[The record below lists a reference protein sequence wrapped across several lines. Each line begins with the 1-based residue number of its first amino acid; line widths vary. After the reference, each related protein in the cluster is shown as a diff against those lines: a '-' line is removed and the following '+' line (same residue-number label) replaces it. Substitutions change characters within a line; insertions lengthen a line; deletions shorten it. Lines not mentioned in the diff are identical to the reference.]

1 MTSGAQQC
9 GLKLGMRCA
18 TVRSLAPECLLYP
31 RDQRAE
37 QNALDQAAQVA
48 LAYSPS
54 VYQHTRDTLLI
65 DVTYSLRLFGGV
77 RLIVHGLR
85 QQLKR
90 LTLQVQSG
98 VAPTATGA
106 WLLAQVA
113 RHSTQSFRQQSTQP
127 STQSSTQ
134 STQRFTQQSTQSSTQ
149 KSTSYLTP
157 YSPRYACSQATLER
171 LLNPLPCAMLPSAQ
185 PHLVWLKAIGCD
197 TLGGLRALPR
207 SGLQRRVGTALLTEL
222 EHAYTQA
229 VWRQAPYL
237 APEQFI
243 EQLDLLDRLEHTTAL
258 VSFAERLALSLCT
271 WLAAKQYALR
281 SATLELHHERGR
293 HACPPTALELAFGEP
308 VWLMSQLMPLL
319 HERLSR
325 QSLAGPVVALT
336 LRSQALAS
344 QHARSATLFPD
355 PLHAPADYR
364 RLLDLLSARLGAEQ
378 ILQPAPLAD
387 HRPEIA
393 NNWVPFDASTQ
404 RPAESTTSK
413 SSVSTT
419 TKSAV
424 STKTKSSVST
434 TTKSAVSTTNKSAA
448 SAMSTQAA
456 SVTTTP
462 TTRDIVSSTPAPLTE
477 RPFWLLAEPLLL
489 NVRHDRPIY
498 HGPLQLL
505 RGPERIESG
514 WWDHLRIARDYF
526 VAQDQQSVRYWIYR
540 ERDTELARWFLHGV
554 FG

>member
-1 MTSGAQQC
+1 
-9 GLKLGMRCA
+9 
-18 TVRSLAPECLLYP
+18 
-31 RDQRAE
+31 
-37 QNALDQAAQVA
+37 
-48 LAYSPS
+48 
-54 VYQHTRDTLLI
+54 
-65 DVTYSLRLFGGV
+65 LFGGI

-106 WLLAQVA
+106 WLLAQAA
-113 RHSTQSFRQQSTQP
+113 RHSTQHFTQQSTQP
-127 STQSSTQ
+127 STQPSI
-134 STQRFTQQSTQSSTQ
+134 Q
-149 KSTSYLTP
+149 KSTLSSTPYLTP
-157 YSPRYACSQATLER
+157 YSSRYACSQPKLER

-185 PHLVWLKAIGCD
+185 PHLVWLKAIGCE

-222 EHAYTQA
+222 EQAYTQV
-229 VWRQAPYL
+229 VWRQVPYL

-258 VSFAERLALSLCT
+258 ASFAERLALSLCT

-319 HERLSR
+319 NERLSR

-393 NNWVPFDASTQ
+393 NNWVPFDASTL
-404 RPAESTTSK
+404 RPA
-413 SSVSTT
+413 VSTT
-419 TKSAV
+419 TKSA
-424 STKTKSSVST
+424 
-434 TTKSAVSTTNKSAA
+434 A
-448 SAMSTQAA
+448 SAMTTQAA
-456 SVTTTP
+456 SVTAKP
-462 TTRDIVSSTPAPLTE
+462 TTRDTVSSTPAPLTE

-489 NVRHDRPIY
+489 NVRNDRPIY

-526 VAQDQQSVRYWIYR
+526 VAQDQQAVRYWIYR

>member
-1 MTSGAQQC
+1 MTPGAQQC
-9 GLKLGMRCA
+9 GLKVGMRCA
-18 TVRSLAPECLLYP
+18 TARSLAPECSLYP

-37 QNALDQAAQVA
+37 QNAYDQAAQVA

-54 VYQHTRDTLLI
+54 VYQHTHETLLI
-65 DVTYSLRLFGGV
+65 DVTYSLRLFGGI
-77 RLIVHGLR
+77 RLIVQGLR
-85 QQLKR
+85 QHLKR
-90 LTLQVQSG
+90 LKLQVQSS
-98 VAPTATGA
+98 VAPTAKGA

-113 RHSTQSFRQQSTQP
+113 QHFTQP
-127 STQSSTQ
+127 STPHVSQPSRQTSTP
-134 STQRFTQQSTQSSTQ
+134 
-149 KSTSYLTP
+149 YLIP
-157 YSPRYACSQATLER
+157 YSPRYACSQPKLER
-171 LLNPLPCAMLPSAQ
+171 LLNPLPCTMLPNAQ
-185 PHLVWLKAIGCD
+185 PHLVWLKAIGCE

-222 EHAYTQA
+222 EQAFTQA

-237 APEQFI
+237 APEQFV
-243 EQLDLLDRLEHTTAL
+243 EQLDLLDRLEHSTAL
-258 VSFAERLALSLCT
+258 ASFAERLALSLCT

-336 LRSQALAS
+336 LRSLALS
-344 QHARSATLFPD
+344 PQSARSATLFPD

-378 ILQPAPLAD
+378 ILQPEPLAD

-404 RPAESTTSK
+404 RPAVSTPSK

-419 TKSAV
+419 TKSAI
-424 STKTKSSVST
+424 STTSKSAAST
-434 TTKSAVSTTNKSAA
+434 TTKSAASTANKSAA
-448 SAMSTQAA
+448 SAMTLQAT
-456 SVTTTP
+456 SVTA
-462 TTRDIVSSTPAPLTE
+462 TRDTRATVSSVPATLSE

-489 NVRHDRPIY
+489 NVRNDRPIY

-526 VAQDQQSVRYWIYR
+526 VAQDQQAVRYWIYR

>member
-37 QNALDQAAQVA
+37 QNAYAQAAQAA

-65 DVTYSLRLFGGV
+65 DVTYSLRLFGGI
-77 RLIVHGLR
+77 RLIVQGLR

-113 RHSTQSFRQQSTQP
+113 RHSTQHFIQHSSQQSAQHSAQHSSQQSAQHSAQRSLQRSAQY
-127 STQSSTQ
+127 STQ
-134 STQRFTQQSTQSSTQ
+134 
-149 KSTSYLTP
+149 
-157 YSPRYACSQATLER
+157 YSPHYACSQPTLER

-185 PHLVWLKAIGCD
+185 PHLVWLKAIGCE

-207 SGLQRRVGTALLTEL
+207 EGLQRRVGTALLNEL
-222 EHAYTQA
+222 GQAYTQT
-229 VWRQAPYL
+229 VWRQTPYV

-243 EQLDLLDRLEHTTAL
+243 EQLDLLDRLEHTEAL
-258 VSFAERLALSLCT
+258 ASFSERLALSLCT

-293 HACPPTALELAFGEP
+293 HACPPTTLELAFGEP
-308 VWLMSQLMPLL
+308 VWLLGQLMPLL
-319 HERLSR
+319 RERLSR
-325 QSLAGPVVALT
+325 QSLVGPVVALT
-336 LRSQALAS
+336 LRSQALAAQS
-344 QHARSATLFPD
+344 TRSATLFPD
-355 PLHAPADYR
+355 PLQAPADYR

-378 ILQPAPLAD
+378 ILQPLPLPD

-393 NNWVPFDASTQ
+393 NNWVSIGTSTVV
-404 RPAESTTSK
+404 AK
-413 SSVSTT
+413 DTT
-419 TKSAV
+419 TA
-424 STKTKSSVST
+424 TR
-434 TTKSAVSTTNKSAA
+434 A
-448 SAMSTQAA
+448 
-456 SVTTTP
+456 TP
-462 TTRDIVSSTPAPLTE
+462 ATVSSTSAPLTE
-477 RPFWLLAEPLLL
+477 RPFWLLAEPLALT
-489 NVRHDRPIY
+489 VRDDRPIY
-498 HGPLQLL
+498 YGPLQLM

-526 VAQDQQSVRYWIYR
+526 VAQDQQAVRYWIYR
-540 ERDTELARWFLHGV
+540 ERDTEQARWFLHGL
-554 FG
+554 FA

>member
-1 MTSGAQQC
+1 
-9 GLKLGMRCA
+9 MRCA

-31 RDQRAE
+31 RDHSAE
-37 QNALDQAAQVA
+37 QNAYAQAAQVA

-54 VYQHTRDTLLI
+54 VYQHANATLLV
-65 DVTYSLRLFGGV
+65 DVTYSLRLFGGI
-77 RLIVHGLR
+77 RLIVQGLR

-90 LTLQVQSG
+90 LKLQVQSS
-98 VAPTATGA
+98 VAPTANGA
-106 WLLAQVA
+106 WLLAQAA
-113 RHSTQSFRQQSTQP
+113 RYSTQQFAPQSTQQATP
-127 STQSSTQ
+127 G
-134 STQRFTQQSTQSSTQ
+134 
-149 KSTSYLTP
+149 LTRYP
-157 YSPRYACSQATLER
+157 PRYACSQPTLER
-171 LLNPLPCAMLPSAQ
+171 LLNLLPCAMLPSAQ
-185 PHLVWLKAIGCD
+185 PHRVWLNAIGCE

-207 SGLQRRVGTALLTEL
+207 SGLQRRVGTELLTEL
-222 EHAYTQA
+222 EQAYTQS
-229 VWRQAPYL
+229 VWRKAPYV

-258 VSFAERLALSLCT
+258 ASFAERLALSLCT

-281 SATLELHHERGR
+281 SAKLELHHERGR
-293 HACPPTALELAFGEP
+293 HACPPTTLELAFGEP

-319 HERLSR
+319 RERLSR

-336 LRSQALAS
+336 LRSQALAP
-344 QHARSATLFPD
+344 QLARSATLFPD

-393 NNWVPFDASTQ
+393 NNWVPLDASTIQ
-404 RPAESTTSK
+404 PT
-413 SSVSTT
+413 VSTT
-419 TKSAV
+419 A
-424 STKTKSSVST
+424 
-434 TTKSAVSTTNKSAA
+434 KSAA
-448 SAMSTQAA
+448 SAMTTQAA
-456 SVTTTP
+456 SVTATQA
-462 TTRDIVSSTPAPLTE
+462 TRASASSTPAPLTE
-477 RPFWLLAEPLLL
+477 RPFWLLTEPLLL
-489 NVRHDRPIY
+489 NVRDDRPIY

-526 VAQDQQSVRYWIYR
+526 VAQDQHAARYWIYR
-540 ERDTELARWFLHGV
+540 ERDTEQARWFLHGV

>member
-1 MTSGAQQC
+1 MTLWIGLHLHSLSLDTWRLRWLTEPSAAAVFEHDALIAMTPGAQQC

-31 RDQRAE
+31 RDQPAE
-37 QNALDQAAQVA
+37 QNAYAQAAHVA

-65 DVTYSLRLFGGV
+65 DVTYSLRLFGGI
-77 RLIVHGLR
+77 RLIVQGLR

-106 WLLAQVA
+106 WLLAQAA
-113 RHSTQSFRQQSTQP
+113 RHSTQQA
-127 STQSSTQ
+127 
-134 STQRFTQQSTQSSTQ
+134 TQ
-149 KSTSYLTP
+149 KSTQYLAQ

-185 PHLVWLKAIGCD
+185 PHLIWLKAIGCE

-229 VWRQAPYL
+229 VWRQTPYL

-243 EQLDLLDRLEHTTAL
+243 EQLDLLDRLEHTSAL
-258 VSFAERLALSLCT
+258 ASFSERLALSLCT

-293 HACPPTALELAFGEP
+293 HACPPTTLELAFGEP

-336 LRSQALAS
+336 LRSQVLAQQS
-344 QHARSATLFPD
+344 ARSATLFPD

-364 RLLDLLSARLGAEQ
+364 RLLDLLSARLGTEQ
-378 ILQPAPLAD
+378 VLQPAPLAD

-393 NNWVPFDASTQ
+393 NNWVTLDASTMV
-404 RPAESTTSK
+404 ATSNA
-413 SSVSTT
+413 SS
-419 TKSAV
+419 A
-424 STKTKSSVST
+424 SS
-434 TTKSAVSTTNKSAA
+434 
-448 SAMSTQAA
+448 
-456 SVTTTP
+456 
-462 TTRDIVSSTPAPLTE
+462 E
-477 RPFWLLAEPLLL
+477 RPFWLLAEPLAL
-489 NVRHDRPIY
+489 NVRDDRPIY
-498 HGPLQLL
+498 FGPLQLL

-526 VAQDQQSVRYWIYR
+526 VAQDQHAVRYWIFR
-540 ERDTELARWFLHGV
+540 ERDTEQARWFLHGV